1 MQLKN
6 SGNGYDFFFLAMAHW
21 KLENKA
27 EARIWYDRGVEWSE
41 RNPNNG
47 EVPLFH
53 AEAAQLL
60 GIPQTQPA
68 TAPSPAATQP
78 LR

>member
-1 MQLKN
+1 MLQFYEAT
-6 SGNGYDFFFLAMAHW
+6 GQTQ
-21 KLENKA
+21 KLPQWQKELRDL
-27 EARIWYDRGVEWSE
+27 E
-41 RNPNNG
+41 
-47 EVPLFH
+47 

-68 TAPSPAATQP
+68 PAAPSPAATQP